1 MMGTTVSL
9 LAVLVS
15 SAVIENLLF
24 ARALGADHII
34 KQSRSY
40 RLILALGA
48 GIAIISSLSVI
59 PLWWMARAF
68 ARESWWNYLLCFSAV
83 CLVAVFNLGITVALA
98 MTGKLKRQLRL
109 LDQGAVYS
117 ASLAVTLLS
126 ISSVLPLL
134 GSLLY
139 CLGASAG
146 MVAAMM
152 LVHSGRERLEFC
164 NISRSFSGLPITMIY
179 IGILS
184 LAIYGLIGHQLPT

>member
-1 MMGTTVSL
+1 MNVTVSL
-9 LAVLVS
+9 LTVLVS
-15 SAVIENLLF
+15 SAVTENLLF

-34 KQSRSY
+34 RQSRSY

-48 GIAIISSLSVI
+48 GIAAISCLSVL
-59 PLWWMARAF
+59 PLWWMGQFFGRA
-68 ARESWWNYLLCFSAV
+68 AWWNYLCSFSAV
-83 CLVAVFNLGITVALA
+83 CFVAVFNLGITVALA
-98 MTGKLKRQLRL
+98 MAGKIKRQLRL
-109 LDQGAVYS
+109 IDQGAVYS

-126 ISSVLPLL
+126 IAAGLPLA

-139 CLGASAG
+139 CAGASAG

-152 LVHSGRERLEFC
+152 LVHSGRERLEF
-164 NISRSFSGLPITMIY
+164 SDLPRSFAGLPITMIY